1 VKAVPVVIHRVI
13 PILKVD
19 DAGGWAGVHT
29 EFPGLEKEFDLD
41 WIASSRDPDNRS
53 AQVSLVSGDMTAP
66 EDSAMTVHVADV
78 EGVYARARELGYEI
92 VYPLTDEPWGVRR
105 FFVRDPTG
113 TSLTSRPILTE

>member
-1 VKAVPVVIHRVI
+1 
-13 PILKVD
+13 
-19 DAGGWAGVHT
+19 
-29 EFPGLEKEFDLD
+29 
-41 WIASSRDPDNRS
+41 
-53 AQVSLVSGDMTAP
+53 MTAP